1 MLEAPPV
8 VSDAPRRDDSTHPAR
23 AAWAL
28 APLIAGRPA
37 YRLGRRINGALR
49 YQQSA
54 TRPITGTLPAAPAAV
69 MIHDVDGSVRTLCL
83 DLDTSRTARRAVVD
97 ADATRLGQLLTA
109 AGLAFVEDRSPS
121 GGRHLYV
128 PLQDPITAAD
138 ARRLVEALQLHA
150 PSLDPNPHQNVTD
163 GCIRVPGSPHKLGG
177 HQMLITP
184 LTEAYGILRRRN
196 PAVVLTALRQALA
209 PELHRI
215 EQDKRRQQRLAAVA
229 IASLCPS
236 DVTGSSTSRT
246 MPPRAGER
254 SVLRSV
260 AITGVYDT
268 GTYPSDSEARM
279 AVLNHFAG
287 CGWTVDQVRTGM
299 ADKLAGLAAL
309 YGTKAARLL
318 PMEWAKAHARIAAK
332 APTQRALKSHA
343 PICNTSPTHLTPPSP
358 NEPST
363 PSPATIH
370 QLVNDLE
377 VITYAILDPHFDQLG
392 RIGISL
398 KLLMRAVLGFMRTNE
413 TNILDV
419 GCRSLAVALGKDH
432 VTVARLLATLERT
445 SRGILTRVDRGRGRN
460 ADTYAIDL
468 PADLE
473 QHARVLPW
481 RKGKIYGIRPVF
493 RALGDVAALAYEGIE
508 RARHSPT
515 TIELSRST
523 GISRNTLSDHLA
535 TMENLGMIRRHHG
548 AWQIN
553 ATTNLRQLAERLGA
567 TADYGAQISRY
578 RKERAVWHSWLDRH
592 RVPQL
597 TEHELHDPEVDEYW
611 LPPANDDHEHH
622 LALWNASKIA
632 A

>member
-8 VSDAPRRDDSTHPAR
+8 VSDAPRRNDSKKAL
-23 AAWAL
+23 WAL
-28 APLIAGRPA
+28 APLIAGQPA

-97 ADATRLGQLLTA
+97 ADAARLGQLLTGV
-109 AGLAFVEDRSPS
+109 GLAFVEDRSPS
-121 GGRHLYV
+121 GGRHLYI
-128 PLQDPITAAD
+128 PLQEPITAAD

-177 HQMLITP
+177 HQILITP

-196 PAVVLTALRQALA
+196 PTAALTALRQTLA
-209 PELHRI
+209 PELHRLG
-215 EQDKRRQQRLAAVA
+215 QNKGHQQRTAADA
-229 IASLCPS
+229 IATLR
-236 DVTGSSTSRT
+236 SSAAAGHTTLRASS
-246 MPPRAGER
+246 RAGER

-268 GTYPSDSEARM
+268 STYPSDSEARM

-287 CGWTVDQVRTGM
+287 CGWTVDQVRAGM
-299 ADKLAGLAAL
+299 TDQLAGLTAL
-309 YGTKAARLL
+309 YGDTSRINRLL
-318 PMEWAKAHARIAAK
+318 PGEWAKAHARVTAK
-332 APTQRALKSHA
+332 APAERARDRYA
-343 PICNTSPTHLTPPSP
+343 PIYNTSQTQLTPPSP
-358 NEPST
+358 NQASIPSA
-363 PSPATIH
+363 ATIH

-377 VITYAILDPHFDQLG
+377 VINYAILDSHFDQLG

-398 KLLMRAVLGFMRTNE
+398 KFLMRALLGFMRTNE

-419 GCRSLAVALGKDH
+419 GCRSLAVAVGKDH

-445 SRGILTRVDRGRGRN
+445 SRGIITRIHRGRGRN

-493 RALGDVAALAYEGIE
+493 RALGEVAALAYEGIE

-515 TIELSRST
+515 TIELSRAT
-523 GISRNTLSDHLA
+523 GISRNTLSDRLA

-548 AWQIN
+548 AWQITT
-553 ATTNLRQLAERLGA
+553 TTNLRQLADRLGA
-567 TADYGAQISRY
+567 TDDYSAQISRY
-578 RKERAVWHSWLDRH
+578 RKERAAWHAWLDRH
-592 RVPQL
+592 LVPQL
-597 TEHELHDPEVDEYW
+597 NEHEVHDPDVDDYW
-611 LPPANDDHEHH
+611 LPPADDDHKHH
-622 LALWNASKIA
+622 LALWNASRTA

>member
-1 MLEAPPV
+1 
-8 VSDAPRRDDSTHPAR
+8 
-23 AAWAL
+23 
-28 APLIAGRPA
+28 
-37 YRLGRRINGALR
+37 
-49 YQQSA
+49 
-54 TRPITGTLPAAPAAV
+54 

-83 DLDTSRTARRAVVD
+83 DLDTSRAARRAAVD
-97 ADATRLGQLLTA
+97 ADAARLGQLLRT

-128 PLQDPITAAD
+128 PLLEPLTAAE
-138 ARRLVEALQLHA
+138 ARQIVEALQLHA
-150 PSLDPNPHQNVTD
+150 PSLDPTPHQNVTD
-163 GCIRVPGSPHKLGG
+163 GCIRVPGSAHKLGG

-184 LTEAYGILRRRN
+184 LTEAYGILHRRN
-196 PAVVLTALRQALA
+196 PVTALTALRQALA
-209 PELHRI
+209 PELHRL
-215 EQDKRRQQRLAAVA
+215 EQDKRRQQRTAADA
-229 IASLCPS
+229 IATLRAS
-236 DVTGSSTSRT
+236 DATGRSTSPT
-246 MPPRAGER
+246 RAGER
-254 SVLRSV
+254 SALRSV

-268 GTYPSDSEARM
+268 STYPSDSEARM

-287 CGWTVDQVRTGM
+287 CGWTVDQVRAGM
-299 ADKLAGLAAL
+299 ADQLAGLTAL
-309 YGTKAARLL
+309 YGDSHRVSRLL
-318 PMEWAKAHARIAAK
+318 PVEWAKAHSRITAK
-332 APTQRALKSHA
+332 TPAERTRRRYA
-343 PICNTSPTHLTPPSP
+343 PICNTSPTKLTPPSP
-358 NEPST
+358 HKPST
-363 PSPATIH
+363 PSGPTIH

-377 VITYAILDPHFDQLG
+377 VITYAILDSHFDQLG

-419 GCRSLAVALGKDH
+419 GCRSLAIAVGKDH
-432 VTVARLLATLERT
+432 VTVARLLTTLERE
-445 SRGILTRVDRGRGRN
+445 SRGIVTRIDRGRGRN

-481 RKGKIYGIRPVF
+481 RKGRIYGIRPVF

-515 TIELSRST
+515 TIELSRAT

-535 TMENLGMIRRHHG
+535 MMENLGMIRRHHG
-548 AWQIN
+548 AWQII

-578 RKERAVWHSWLDRH
+578 RKERAAWHAWLDRH
-592 RVPQL
+592 HVPQL
-597 TEHELHDPEVDEYW
+597 TEHELHDPDLDEYW
-611 LPPANDDHEHH
+611 LPPADDDHEHH
-622 LALWNASKIA
+622 LALWNASRTA

>member
-1 MLEAPPV
+1 
-8 VSDAPRRDDSTHPAR
+8 
-23 AAWAL
+23 
-28 APLIAGRPA
+28 
-37 YRLGRRINGALR
+37 
-49 YQQSA
+49 
-54 TRPITGTLPAAPAAV
+54 
-69 MIHDVDGSVRTLCL
+69 MIHDIDGSVRTLCL

-97 ADATRLGQLLTA
+97 ADAARLGQLLTG

-121 GGRHLYV
+121 GGRHLYI
-128 PLQDPITAAD
+128 PLQEPITAAD

-184 LTEAYGILRRRN
+184 LTEAYSILRRRN
-196 PAVVLTALRQALA
+196 PATAFAALRQALA
-209 PELHRI
+209 PELHRL
-215 EQDKRRQQRLAAVA
+215 EQDKRQQQRAA
-229 IASLCPS
+229 IAALQSS
-236 DVTGSSTSRT
+236 DTLDRSTSSSTPS
-246 MPPRAGER
+246 RAGTR

-260 AITGVYDT
+260 ATTGVYDT
-268 GTYPSDSEARM
+268 NIYPSDSEARM

-299 ADKLAGLAAL
+299 TDHLAGLAAL

-318 PMEWAKAHARIAAK
+318 PVEWAKAHARIAAK
-332 APTQRALKSHA
+332 TPAKRAWSRGA
-343 PICNTSPTHLTPPSP
+343 PIYNTSPTQLTPPRP
-358 NEPST
+358 TTDST
-363 PSPATIH
+363 PSAATIH

-377 VITYAILDPHFDQLG
+377 VITYAILDPHFDRQG

-419 GCRSLAVALGKDH
+419 GCRSFAVALGKDH
-432 VTVARLLATLERT
+432 VTVARLLATLERE
-445 SRGILTRVDRGRGRN
+445 SRGIITRIDRGRGRN

-468 PADLE
+468 PTDLE

-515 TIELSRST
+515 TIELSRTT
-523 GISRNTLSDHLA
+523 GISRNTLSDNLA
-535 TMENLGMIRRHHG
+535 IMENLGMIRRHHG
-548 AWQIN
+548 AWQIIT
-553 ATTNLRQLAERLGA
+553 TTNLRQLAERLGA

-578 RKERAVWHSWLDRH
+578 RKERAAWHAWLDRH
-592 RVPQL
+592 LIPQL
-597 TEHELHDPEVDEYW
+597 QEHDLHDPDVDEYW
-611 LPPANDDHEHH
+611 LPPADDDLGHH
-622 LALWNASKIA
+622 LALWNANRTA